1 MEKVEDLAVEMLEMV
16 SLGFMILDDN
26 FTVIWANKYVKET
39 FGDVIGK
46 KCYTIMHKTPNPPDF
61 CPVSSC
67 LMGGGEK
74 AEAECYDQNLNR
86 WFFVKA
92 ERHNSYIL
100 HFIVDITEKMRLR
113 EELKERE
120 EFYRK
125 LTEISAPLFIAQGDI
140 LVFVNS
146 ALAEFM
152 GYKREELIDRP
163 FAGLVHPE
171 DLPKLM
177 KRYQDRLTGLRSEEE
192 TYPIRLR
199 TKFGDKWVILSAKRI
214 KYKGGNAIL
223 GLVQDID
230 EIFKERVAFEE
241 LQRILR
247 HDIKNA
253 LNLAF
258 VNLELIKDGET
269 GRISSLEESLIKI
282 KELVSHSVDV
292 KAKPVDVAEFIER
305 ASKGY
310 EIELNIAGNC
320 SVLGDDSLYSVF
332 HNIIDNAVKH
342 GKAKRVWV
350 EIKPKKEFCEIRIAN
365 DGAGIPKELRSR
377 IFEGISFG
385 NGSGMGLRFV
395 KETVERLGGNVWI
408 EEAEDGKVV
417 FVLRLK
423 TIH

>member
-1 MEKVEDLAVEMLEMV
+1 MDKLGEIALEMLNEV
-16 SLGFMILDDN
+16 GLGFMILDDS
-26 FTVIWANKYVKET
+26 FTVVWANKFVKET

-46 KCYTIMHKTPNPPDF
+46 KCYTIVHKTTNPPEF
-61 CPVSSC
+61 CPISST
-67 LMGGGEK
+67 LMKGGEK
-74 AEAECYDQNLNR
+74 AEAEIYDQDLCR

-100 HFIVDITEKMRLR
+100 HFIIDITEKIKLR
-113 EELKERE
+113 EEIKEKE

-125 LTEISAPLFIAQGDI
+125 LTEISIPLFIAKGDL

-146 ALAEFM
+146 ALAEFL

-177 KRYQDRLTGLRSEEE
+177 KRYQDRLKELRAEEE
-192 TYPIRLR
+192 AYPIRLR
-199 TKFGDKWVILSAKRI
+199 TKFGDKWVILNVKRI
-214 KYKGGNAIL
+214 KYKGENAVL
-223 GLVQDID
+223 GLSQDID
-230 EIFKERVAFEE
+230 GIFREKIAFEE

-258 VNLELIKDGET
+258 VNLELIKDGDLD
-269 GRISSLEESLIKI
+269 RISKLEESLTKI
-282 KELVSHSVDV
+282 KELVSHSVEV
-292 KAKPVDVAEFIER
+292 KAKPVDVAEFIEK
-305 ASKGY
+305 ASKGF
-310 EIELNIAGNC
+310 EIELNITGNC
-320 SVLGDDSLYSVF
+320 TVLGDDSLYSVF

-342 GKAKRVWV
+342 GRAKRVWV
-350 EIKPKKEFCEIRIAN
+350 EIKPKKDFCEIRIAN
-365 DGAGIPKELRSR
+365 DGTGIPKELRNK
-377 IFEGISFG
+377 IFNGISFG

-395 KETVERLGGNVWI
+395 RETVERLGGEVWVD
-408 EEAEDGKVV
+408 ETDDGKVV
-417 FVLRLK
+417 FVLNLR